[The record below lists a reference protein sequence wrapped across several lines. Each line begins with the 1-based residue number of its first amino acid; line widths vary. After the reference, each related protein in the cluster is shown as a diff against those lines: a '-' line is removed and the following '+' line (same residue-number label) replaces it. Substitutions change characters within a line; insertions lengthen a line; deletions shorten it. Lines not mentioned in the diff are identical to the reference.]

1 MEELGRVY
9 LACIPETW
17 IGLDTRR
24 QIAPMLR
31 DRGLCRP
38 LIVTDKSVA
47 KHGLLE
53 HVEDSLKGCGIEYGV
68 FDKSLPNG
76 PTEIIEECADVL
88 RKEHR
93 DSLLAVGGG
102 SPIDI
107 AKAASVLA
115 TNDEGIYDFI
125 GRDKVKKPG
134 LFKAV
139 IPTTAGTGSEWSNSA
154 IITDARDLLKK
165 PIFSRFMWCDL
176 VIIDPVLT
184 LELPPKETADTG
196 IDALTHAI
204 EAYGAWKATVIS
216 DMFAEKAIELVSG
229 NLRLAYAKGRKHIE
243 ARYKMCLAAAL
254 AMAAHTSSSAGLVHG
269 MNYPLTAKTY
279 VSHGTAL
286 AVMLP
291 HILEFNSIA
300 CAHKSARIA
309 QIMGETVDNCP
320 PAEAALKSVKAVRR
334 LCRDLGMPG
343 TLTEI
348 GFKEQDIDDALDFLF
363 KYQTYAMENNP
374 RDVTR
379 EDLRQIYKMA
389 L

>member
-1 MEELGRVY
+1 MEELARIY

-17 IGLDTRR
+17 IGFDARR
-24 QIAPMLR
+24 EMGPMLQG
-31 DRGLCRP
+31 RGLRRP
-38 LIVTDKSVA
+38 LIVTDKNVA
-47 KHGLLE
+47 KHGLLKD
-53 HVEDSLKGCGIEYGV
+53 VEDSLRSCGIEYGV

-76 PTEIIEECADVL
+76 PTEIIEECADAL

-115 TNDEGIYDFI
+115 TNDEGVYDFI

-154 IITDARDLLKK
+154 IVTDARDSLKK
-165 PIFSRFMWCDL
+165 PIFSRFMWCNL
-176 VIIDPVLT
+176 VIIDPVLS
-184 LELPPKETADTG
+184 LELPPRETADTG

-204 EAYGAWKATVIS
+204 EAYGAWKSTVIS

-229 NLRLAYAKGRKHIE
+229 SLRVAYAKGRKHIE
-243 ARYKMCLAAAL
+243 ARYKMCVAAAL

-269 MNYPLTAKTY
+269 MNYPLTAKTH

-286 AVMLP
+286 ALLLP

-300 CAHKSARIA
+300 CPHKYARIA
-309 QIMGETVDNCP
+309 QIMGETVDGCSP
-320 PAEAALKSVKAVRR
+320 MEAPLKSAQAVRR
-334 LCRDLGMPG
+334 LCRDVGMPG
-343 TLTEI
+343 TLTEV

-363 KYQTYAMENNP
+363 EYQTYAMENNP

-379 EDLRQIYKMA
+379 EDLRQIYKAA